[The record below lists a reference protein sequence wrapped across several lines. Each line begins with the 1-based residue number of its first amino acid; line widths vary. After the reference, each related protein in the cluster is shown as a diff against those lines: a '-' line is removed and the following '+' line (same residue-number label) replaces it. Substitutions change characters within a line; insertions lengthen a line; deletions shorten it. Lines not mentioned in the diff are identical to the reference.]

1 MDRSI
6 VNLLRL
12 ACHLPIVCL
21 MVSVSHSGKADISE
35 PGLVPDIAIQ
45 ALRLAC
51 DNVKENDFALAFSDV
66 VSSARRDLV
75 RGETIFGWQ
84 QKIEFYD
91 QTRVAVQRIAPQGQL
106 RRVSVEQ
113 FKSSSRPAVLLVSDQ
128 NCQINQAR
136 AIRYEDDAAV
146 GLQPLNSELV
156 AEGAEIPMNPPVPTG
171 VDPGGVPVALVDSG
185 VNYLLPEIQSRL
197 GRESDGQMIGFDY
210 WEMDDRPFDSHPARS
225 VFFPQRHG
233 TRIASIILRE
243 ASSAKILPYRYPRPD
258 MSRMY
263 QLIAH
268 IARSGARIVNMS
280 LGSNHARDWDA
291 FEGAA
296 RRHPDLLF
304 IVSAGNNNRDIDIEP
319 VYPASLTLKNML
331 VVTSSA
337 GDGYPAEGSNWG
349 KENVDLL
356 APGERIPAIGF
367 SGEGIDV
374 SGSSY
379 AVARITALAARILT
393 ENPDLDAMQL
403 KAEILSLATPEPGA
417 FVKSGWI
424 KEPSDLM
431 RDQDLAS
438 IQVIAQETFTEFS
451 GVSDAVFRPML
462 VFLSQ
467 SGWTADRVQT
477 LIESASRII
486 QQCNIV
492 IRPASLVSL
501 ATNDGIRDFSMSNA
515 RLITKVMKSDRARVF
530 FVRDTVDR
538 PAFDAV
544 AFGTRNSMS
553 TPELRFT
560 AWLTTMTVDPHI
572 ALAHELVHVLMDDG
586 THSYAPTNLMR
597 GDTSPNNL
605 ELTAAQCELM
615 QRNARANGLLE

>member
-1 MDRSI
+1 
-6 VNLLRL
+6 
-12 ACHLPIVCL
+12 
-21 MVSVSHSGKADISE
+21 MVSASHSGNAGISE
-35 PGLVPDIAIQ
+35 TVAVSESVIQ

-51 DNVKENDFALAFSDV
+51 DNVKEDELPLAFPDA
-66 VSSARRDLV
+66 VSSARQDLV

-84 QKIEFYD
+84 QKIELD
-91 QTRVAVQRIAPQGQL
+91 NQTQVVVQRIAPQGQL

-113 FKSSSRPAVLLVSDQ
+113 FKSSLRPAVLLVSDQ
-128 NCQINQAR
+128 NCQIRQAR
-136 AIRYEDDAAV
+136 AIRYEDDVAV
-146 GLQPLNSELV
+146 GLQRLNSELV

-197 GRESDGQMIGFDY
+197 ARESDGRMIGFDY
-210 WEMDDRPFDSHPARS
+210 WDMDRRPFDSHPARS

-233 TRIASIILRE
+233 TRVASIILRE

-258 MSRMY
+258 MSRMH

-268 IARSGARIVNMS
+268 ISRSGARIVNMS
-280 LGSNHARDWDA
+280 LGSNNARDWDA
-291 FEGAA
+291 FEGVA
-296 RRHPDLLF
+296 RRHPELLF

-349 KENVDLL
+349 KESVDLL
-356 APGERIPAIGF
+356 VPGERIPAIDF

-393 ENPDLDAMQL
+393 EHPDLDAMQL
-403 KAEILSLATPEPGA
+403 KAKIISLATPERGA

-424 KEPSDLM
+424 KEPSDLF

-438 IQVIAQETFTEFS
+438 IRVIAKETFTEFS
-451 GVSDAVFRPML
+451 DASGAVFRPML

-477 LIESASRII
+477 LIQSASRII

-501 ATNDGIRDFSMSNA
+501 EANDGIRDFSISNA
-515 RLITKVMKSDRARVF
+515 RLIAGVLNSDRASVF

-544 AFGTRNSMS
+544 AFGTRNSVN

-560 AWLTTMTVDPHI
+560 AWVTTMTVDPHI

-586 THSYAPTNLMR
+586 THSYAPRNLMR

-605 ELTAAQCELM
+605 ELTATQCELM

>member
-1 MDRSI
+1 
-6 VNLLRL
+6 
-12 ACHLPIVCL
+12 

-349 KENVDLL
+349 KENVDRL

>member
-1 MDRSI
+1 MNFLRS
-6 VNLLRL
+6 
-12 ACHLPIVCL
+12 ACYLPIVCL
-21 MVSVSHSGKADISE
+21 MVSASHSGTADILE
-35 PGLVPDIAIQ
+35 PASVPEITIQ

-51 DNVKENDFALAFSDV
+51 DNVKEDDFSLAFSDV
-66 VSSARRDLV
+66 VSSARQDLV
-75 RGETIFGWQ
+75 RGETIFGWR
-84 QKIEFYD
+84 QKIEFDD
-91 QTRVAVQRIAPQGQL
+91 QTQVVVQRIAPQGQL

-128 NCQINQAR
+128 NCQIHQAR
-136 AIRYEDDAAV
+136 IIRYEDDVAV

-156 AEGAEIPMNPPVPTG
+156 AEGSEIPMNPPVPTG

-197 GRESDGQMIGFDY
+197 ARELDGRMIGFDY
-210 WEMDDRPFDSHPARS
+210 WEMDDRPFDSHPTRS

-233 TRIASIILRE
+233 TRTASIILRE

-258 MSRMY
+258 MSRMH

-280 LGSNHARDWDA
+280 LGSNNARDWDA

-296 RRHPDLLF
+296 RRHPHLLF

-319 VYPASLTLKNML
+319 VYPASLTLKNMV

-349 KENVDLL
+349 TENVDLL
-356 APGERIPAIGF
+356 VPGERIPAIDF

-403 KAEILSLATPEPGA
+403 KAKILSLATPERGA

-424 KEPSDLM
+424 KEPSDLI

-438 IQVIAQETFTEFS
+438 IQVITQETFTEFS

-477 LIESASRII
+477 LIQSASRII

-515 RLITKVMKSDRARVF
+515 KLITKVMKSDRASVF

-544 AFGTRNSMS
+544 AFGTRNSVN

-560 AWLTTMTVDPHI
+560 AWVTTMTVDPHI

-586 THSYAPTNLMR
+586 THSYAPRNLMR

>member
-1 MDRSI
+1 
-6 VNLLRL
+6 
-12 ACHLPIVCL
+12 
-21 MVSVSHSGKADISE
+21 MVSASHSGDAEIPE
-35 PGLVPDIAIQ
+35 PALVPDITIQ

-51 DNVKENDFALAFSDV
+51 DNVKEDELPLAFSDV
-66 VSSARRDLV
+66 VSNARQDLV

-84 QKIEFYD
+84 QKIEFD
-91 QTRVAVQRIAPQGQL
+91 NQTQVVVQRIAPQGQL
-106 RRVSVEQ
+106 RRIIVEQ

-128 NCQINQAR
+128 NCQIRQAR
-136 AIRYEDDAAV
+136 AIRYEDDVAV
-146 GLQPLNSELV
+146 GLQRLNSELV

>member
-1 MDRSI
+1 MNFLRS
-6 VNLLRL
+6 
-12 ACHLPIVCL
+12 ACYLPIVCL
-21 MVSVSHSGKADISE
+21 MVSASHSGTADILE
-35 PGLVPDIAIQ
+35 PASVPEITIQ

-51 DNVKENDFALAFSDV
+51 DNVKEDDFSLAFSDV
-66 VSSARRDLV
+66 VSSARQDLV
-75 RGETIFGWQ
+75 RGETIFGWR
-84 QKIEFYD
+84 QKIEFDD
-91 QTRVAVQRIAPQGQL
+91 QTQVVVQRIAPQGQL

-128 NCQINQAR
+128 NCQIHQAR
-136 AIRYEDDAAV
+136 IIRYEDDVAV

-156 AEGAEIPMNPPVPTG
+156 AEGSEIPMNPPVPTG

-197 GRESDGQMIGFDY
+197 ARELDGRMIGFDY
-210 WEMDDRPFDSHPARS
+210 WEMDDRPFDSHPTRS

-233 TRIASIILRE
+233 TRTASIILRE

-258 MSRMY
+258 MSRMH

-280 LGSNHARDWDA
+280 LGSNNARDWDA

-296 RRHPDLLF
+296 RRHPHLLF

-349 KENVDLL
+349 TENVDLL
-356 APGERIPAIGF
+356 VPGERIPAIDF

-403 KAEILSLATPEPGA
+403 KAKILSLATPERGA

-424 KEPSDLM
+424 KEPSDLI

-438 IQVIAQETFTEFS
+438 IQVITQETFTEFS

-477 LIESASRII
+477 LIQSASRII

-515 RLITKVMKSDRARVF
+515 KLITKVMKSDRASVF

-544 AFGTRNSMS
+544 AFGTRNSVN

-560 AWLTTMTVDPHI
+560 AWVTTMTVDPHI

-586 THSYAPTNLMR
+586 THSYAPRNLMR

>member
-1 MDRSI
+1 MNFLRS
-6 VNLLRL
+6 
-12 ACHLPIVCL
+12 ACYLPIVCL
-21 MVSVSHSGKADISE
+21 MVSASHSGTADILE
-35 PGLVPDIAIQ
+35 PASVPEITIQ

-51 DNVKENDFALAFSDV
+51 DNVKEDDFSLAFSDV
-66 VSSARRDLV
+66 VSSARQDLV
-75 RGETIFGWQ
+75 RGETIFGWR
-84 QKIEFYD
+84 QKIEFDD
-91 QTRVAVQRIAPQGQL
+91 QTQVVVQRIAPQGQL

-128 NCQINQAR
+128 NCQIHQAR
-136 AIRYEDDAAV
+136 IIRYEDDVAV

-197 GRESDGQMIGFDY
+197 ARELDGRMIGFDY
-210 WEMDDRPFDSHPARS
+210 WEMDDRPFDSHPTRS

-258 MSRMY
+258 MSRMH

-280 LGSNHARDWDA
+280 LGSNNARDWDA

-296 RRHPDLLF
+296 RRHPHLLF

-319 VYPASLTLKNML
+319 VYPASLTLKNMV

-349 KENVDLL
+349 TENVDLL
-356 APGERIPAIGF
+356 VPGERIPAIDF

-403 KAEILSLATPEPGA
+403 KAKILSLATPERGA

-424 KEPSDLM
+424 KEPSDLI

-438 IQVIAQETFTEFS
+438 IQVITQETFTEFS

-477 LIESASRII
+477 LIQSASRII

-515 RLITKVMKSDRARVF
+515 KLITKVMKSDRASVF

-544 AFGTRNSMS
+544 AFGTRNSVN

-560 AWLTTMTVDPHI
+560 AWVTTMTVDPHI

-586 THSYAPTNLMR
+586 THSYAPRNLMR

>member
-1 MDRSI
+1 MNFLRS
-6 VNLLRL
+6 
-12 ACHLPIVCL
+12 ACYLPIVCL
-21 MVSVSHSGKADISE
+21 MVSASHSGTADILE
-35 PGLVPDIAIQ
+35 PASVPEITIQ

-51 DNVKENDFALAFSDV
+51 DNVKEDDFSLAFSDV
-66 VSSARRDLV
+66 VSSARQDLV
-75 RGETIFGWQ
+75 RGETIFGWR
-84 QKIEFYD
+84 QKIEFDD
-91 QTRVAVQRIAPQGQL
+91 QTQVVVQRIAPQGQL

-128 NCQINQAR
+128 NCQIHQAR
-136 AIRYEDDAAV
+136 IIRYEDDVAV

-156 AEGAEIPMNPPVPTG
+156 AEGSEIPMNPPVPTG

-197 GRESDGQMIGFDY
+197 ARELDGRMIGFDY
-210 WEMDDRPFDSHPARS
+210 WEMDDRPFDSHPTRS

-258 MSRMY
+258 MSRMH

-280 LGSNHARDWDA
+280 LGSNTARDWDA

-296 RRHPDLLF
+296 RRHPHLLF

-319 VYPASLTLKNML
+319 VYPASLTLKNMV

-349 KENVDLL
+349 TENVDLL
-356 APGERIPAIGF
+356 VPGERIPAIDF

-393 ENPDLDAMQL
+393 EHPDLDAMQL
-403 KAEILSLATPEPGA
+403 KAKILSLATPERGA

-424 KEPSDLM
+424 KEPSDLI

-438 IQVIAQETFTEFS
+438 IQVITQETFTEFS

-477 LIESASRII
+477 LIQSASRII

-515 RLITKVMKSDRARVF
+515 KLITKVMKSDRASVF

-544 AFGTRNSMS
+544 AFGTRNSVN

-560 AWLTTMTVDPHI
+560 AWVTTMTVDPHI

-586 THSYAPTNLMR
+586 THSYAPRNLMR

>member
-1 MDRSI
+1 
-6 VNLLRL
+6 
-12 ACHLPIVCL
+12 

>member
-1 MDRSI
+1 M
-6 VNLLRL
+6 NLLRL

-35 PGLVPDIAIQ
+35 PALVPDIAIQ

-91 QTRVAVQRIAPQGQL
+91 QTRVAVQRIAPQGEL

-113 FKSSSRPAVLLVSDQ
+113 FNSSSRPAVLLVSDQ

-403 KAEILSLATPEPGA
+403 KAEILSLATSEPGA

>member
-1 MDRSI
+1 
-6 VNLLRL
+6 
-12 ACHLPIVCL
+12 
-21 MVSVSHSGKADISE
+21 
-35 PGLVPDIAIQ
+35 
-45 ALRLAC
+45 
-51 DNVKENDFALAFSDV
+51 
-66 VSSARRDLV
+66 
-75 RGETIFGWQ
+75 
-84 QKIEFYD
+84 
-91 QTRVAVQRIAPQGQL
+91 
-106 RRVSVEQ
+106 
-113 FKSSSRPAVLLVSDQ
+113 
-128 NCQINQAR
+128 
-136 AIRYEDDAAV
+136 
-146 GLQPLNSELV
+146 
-156 AEGAEIPMNPPVPTG
+156 
-171 VDPGGVPVALVDSG
+171 
-185 VNYLLPEIQSRL
+185 
-197 GRESDGQMIGFDY
+197 
-210 WEMDDRPFDSHPARS
+210 
-225 VFFPQRHG
+225 
-233 TRIASIILRE
+233 

-258 MSRMY
+258 MSRMH

-280 LGSNHARDWDA
+280 LGSNTARDWDA

-296 RRHPDLLF
+296 RRHPHLLF

-349 KENVDLL
+349 TENVDLL
-356 APGERIPAIGF
+356 VPGERIPAIDF

-403 KAEILSLATPEPGA
+403 KAKILSLATPERGA

-424 KEPSDLM
+424 KEPSDLI

-438 IQVIAQETFTEFS
+438 IQVITQETFTEFS

-477 LIESASRII
+477 LIQSASRII

-515 RLITKVMKSDRARVF
+515 KLITKVMKSDRASVF

-544 AFGTRNSMS
+544 AFGTRNSVN

-560 AWLTTMTVDPHI
+560 AWVTTMTVDPHI

-586 THSYAPTNLMR
+586 THSYAPRNLMR

>member
-1 MDRSI
+1 MNFLRS
-6 VNLLRL
+6 
-12 ACHLPIVCL
+12 ACYLPIVCL
-21 MVSVSHSGKADISE
+21 MVSASHSGTADILE
-35 PGLVPDIAIQ
+35 PASVPEITIQ

-51 DNVKENDFALAFSDV
+51 DNVKEDDFSLAFSDV
-66 VSSARRDLV
+66 VSSARQDLV
-75 RGETIFGWQ
+75 RGETIFGWR
-84 QKIEFYD
+84 QKIEFDD
-91 QTRVAVQRIAPQGQL
+91 QTQVVVQRIAPQGQL

-128 NCQINQAR
+128 NCQIHQAR
-136 AIRYEDDAAV
+136 IIRYEDDVAV

-156 AEGAEIPMNPPVPTG
+156 AEGSEIPMNPPVPTG

-197 GRESDGQMIGFDY
+197 ARESDGRMIGFDY
-210 WEMDDRPFDSHPARS
+210 WDMDHRPFDSHPARS

-233 TRIASIILRE
+233 TRTASIILRE

-258 MSRMY
+258 MSRMH

-280 LGSNHARDWDA
+280 LGSNNARDWDA

-296 RRHPDLLF
+296 RRHPHLLF

-319 VYPASLTLKNML
+319 VYPASLTLKNMV

-349 KENVDLL
+349 TENVDLL
-356 APGERIPAIGF
+356 VPGERIPAIDF

-393 ENPDLDAMQL
+393 EHPDLDAMQL
-403 KAEILSLATPEPGA
+403 KAKILSLATPERGA

-424 KEPSDLM
+424 KEPSDLI

-438 IQVIAQETFTEFS
+438 IQVITQETFTEFS

-477 LIESASRII
+477 LIQSASRII

-515 RLITKVMKSDRARVF
+515 KLITKVMKSDRASVF

-544 AFGTRNSMS
+544 AFGTRNSVN

-560 AWLTTMTVDPHI
+560 AWVTTMTVDPHI

-586 THSYAPTNLMR
+586 THSYAPRNLMR

>member
-1 MDRSI
+1 VDGSI

-35 PGLVPDIAIQ
+35 PALVPDIAIQ

-91 QTRVAVQRIAPQGQL
+91 QTRVAVQRIAPQGEL

-113 FKSSSRPAVLLVSDQ
+113 FNSSSRPAVLLVSDQ

-403 KAEILSLATPEPGA
+403 KAEILSLATSEPGA

>member
-1 MDRSI
+1 
-6 VNLLRL
+6 
-12 ACHLPIVCL
+12 
-21 MVSVSHSGKADISE
+21 MVSASHSGNAGISE
-35 PGLVPDIAIQ
+35 TVAVQEPVIQ

-51 DNVKENDFALAFSDV
+51 DNVKEDELPLAFPDA
-66 VSSARRDLV
+66 VSSARQDLV

-84 QKIEFYD
+84 QKIELD
-91 QTRVAVQRIAPQGQL
+91 NQTQVVVQRIAPQGQL

-113 FKSSSRPAVLLVSDQ
+113 FKSSLRPAVLLVSDQ
-128 NCQINQAR
+128 NCQIRQAR
-136 AIRYEDDAAV
+136 AIRYEDDVAV
-146 GLQPLNSELV
+146 GLQRLNSELV

-197 GRESDGQMIGFDY
+197 ARESDGRMIGFDY
-210 WEMDDRPFDSHPARS
+210 WDMDRRPFDSHPARS

-233 TRIASIILRE
+233 TRVASIILRE

-258 MSRMY
+258 MSRMH

-268 IARSGARIVNMS
+268 ISRSGARIVNMS
-280 LGSNHARDWDA
+280 LGSNNARDWDA
-291 FEGAA
+291 FEGVA
-296 RRHPDLLF
+296 RRHPELLF

-349 KENVDLL
+349 KESVDLL
-356 APGERIPAIGF
+356 VPGERIPAIDF

-393 ENPDLDAMQL
+393 EHPDLDAMQL
-403 KAEILSLATPEPGA
+403 KAKILSLATPERGA
-417 FVKSGWI
+417 FVQSGWI
-424 KEPSDLM
+424 KEPSDLF

-438 IQVIAQETFTEFS
+438 IRVVAKETFTEFS
-451 GVSDAVFRPML
+451 DASGAVFRPML

-477 LIESASRII
+477 LIQSASRII

-501 ATNDGIRDFSMSNA
+501 EANDGIRDFSISNA
-515 RLITKVMKSDRARVF
+515 RLIAGVLNSDRASVF

-544 AFGTRNSMS
+544 AFGTRNSVN

-560 AWLTTMTVDPHI
+560 AWVTTMTVDPHI

-586 THSYAPTNLMR
+586 THSYAPRNLMR

-605 ELTAAQCELM
+605 ELTATQCELM

>member
-1 MDRSI
+1 
-6 VNLLRL
+6 
-12 ACHLPIVCL
+12 
-21 MVSVSHSGKADISE
+21 MVSASHSGNAGISE
-35 PGLVPDIAIQ
+35 TVAVPEPVIQ

-51 DNVKENDFALAFSDV
+51 DNVKEDELPLAFPDA
-66 VSSARRDLV
+66 VSSARQDLV

-84 QKIEFYD
+84 QKIELD
-91 QTRVAVQRIAPQGQL
+91 NQTQVVVQRIAPQGQL

-113 FKSSSRPAVLLVSDQ
+113 FKSSLRPAVLLVSDQ
-128 NCQINQAR
+128 NCQIRQAR
-136 AIRYEDDAAV
+136 AIRYEDDVAV
-146 GLQPLNSELV
+146 GLQRLNSELV

-197 GRESDGQMIGFDY
+197 ARESDGRMIGFDY
-210 WEMDDRPFDSHPARS
+210 WDMDRRPFDSHPARS

-233 TRIASIILRE
+233 TRVASIILRE

-258 MSRMY
+258 MSRMH

-268 IARSGARIVNMS
+268 ISRSGARIVNMS
-280 LGSNHARDWDA
+280 LGSNNARDWDA
-291 FEGAA
+291 FEGVA
-296 RRHPDLLF
+296 RRHPELLF

-349 KENVDLL
+349 KESVDLL
-356 APGERIPAIGF
+356 VPGERIPAIDF

-393 ENPDLDAMQL
+393 EHPDLDAMQL
-403 KAEILSLATPEPGA
+403 KAKIISLATPERGA

-424 KEPSDLM
+424 KEPSDLF

-438 IQVIAQETFTEFS
+438 IRVIAKETFTEFS
-451 GVSDAVFRPML
+451 DASGAVFRPML

-477 LIESASRII
+477 LIQSASRII

-501 ATNDGIRDFSMSNA
+501 EANDGIRDFSISNA
-515 RLITKVMKSDRARVF
+515 RLIAGVLNSDRASVF

-544 AFGTRNSMS
+544 AFGTRNSVN

-560 AWLTTMTVDPHI
+560 AWVTTMTVDPHI

-586 THSYAPTNLMR
+586 THSYAPRNLMR

-605 ELTAAQCELM
+605 ELTATQCELM

>member
-1 MDRSI
+1 MDGSI

-35 PGLVPDIAIQ
+35 PALVPDIAIQ

-91 QTRVAVQRIAPQGQL
+91 QTRVAVQRIAPQGEL

-113 FKSSSRPAVLLVSDQ
+113 FNSSSRPAVLLVSDQ

-393 ENPDLDAMQL
+393 EHPDLDAMQL
-403 KAEILSLATPEPGA
+403 KAKILSLATPERGA

>member
-1 MDRSI
+1 MNFLRS
-6 VNLLRL
+6 
-12 ACHLPIVCL
+12 ACYLPIVCL
-21 MVSVSHSGKADISE
+21 MVSASHSGTADILE
-35 PGLVPDIAIQ
+35 PASVPEITIQ

-51 DNVKENDFALAFSDV
+51 DNVKEDDFSLAFSDV
-66 VSSARRDLV
+66 VSSARQDLV
-75 RGETIFGWQ
+75 RGETIFGWR
-84 QKIEFYD
+84 QKIEFDD
-91 QTRVAVQRIAPQGQL
+91 QTQVVVQRIAPQGQL

-128 NCQINQAR
+128 NCQIHQAR
-136 AIRYEDDAAV
+136 IIRYEDDVAV

-197 GRESDGQMIGFDY
+197 ARELDGRMIGFDY
-210 WEMDDRPFDSHPARS
+210 WEMDDRPFDSHPTRS

-263 QLIAH
+263 QLIAL

-280 LGSNHARDWDA
+280 LGSNTARDWDA

-296 RRHPDLLF
+296 RRHPHLLF

-319 VYPASLTLKNML
+319 VYPASLTLKNMV

-349 KENVDLL
+349 TENVDLL
-356 APGERIPAIGF
+356 VPGERIPAIDF

-403 KAEILSLATPEPGA
+403 KAKILSLATPERGA

-424 KEPSDLM
+424 KEPSDLI

-438 IQVIAQETFTEFS
+438 IQVITQETFTEFS

-477 LIESASRII
+477 LIQSASRII

-515 RLITKVMKSDRARVF
+515 KLITKVMKSDRASVF

-544 AFGTRNSMS
+544 AFGTRNSVN

-560 AWLTTMTVDPHI
+560 AWVTTMTVDPHI

-586 THSYAPTNLMR
+586 THSYAPRNLMR

>member
-1 MDRSI
+1 MDGSI

-35 PGLVPDIAIQ
+35 PALVPDIAIQ

-91 QTRVAVQRIAPQGQL
+91 QTRVAVQRIAPQGEL

-113 FKSSSRPAVLLVSDQ
+113 FNSSSRPAVLLVSDQ

-403 KAEILSLATPEPGA
+403 KAEILSLATSEPGA

-438 IQVIAQETFTEFS
+438 IQVIAQAAFTEFS

-615 QRNARANGLLE
+615 QRNARANGQLE

>member
-1 MDRSI
+1 MDGSI

-35 PGLVPDIAIQ
+35 PALVPDIAIQ

-66 VSSARRDLV
+66 VSIARRDLV

-91 QTRVAVQRIAPQGQL
+91 QTRVAVQRIAPQGEL

-113 FKSSSRPAVLLVSDQ
+113 FNSSSRPAVLLVSDQ

-403 KAEILSLATPEPGA
+403 KAEILSLATSEPGA

>member
-1 MDRSI
+1 M
-6 VNLLRL
+6 NLLRL

>member
-1 MDRSI
+1 MNFLRS
-6 VNLLRL
+6 
-12 ACHLPIVCL
+12 ACYLPIVCL
-21 MVSVSHSGKADISE
+21 MVSASHSGTADILE
-35 PGLVPDIAIQ
+35 PASVPEITIQ

-51 DNVKENDFALAFSDV
+51 DNVKEDDFSLAFSDV
-66 VSSARRDLV
+66 VSSARQDLV
-75 RGETIFGWQ
+75 RGETIFGWR
-84 QKIEFYD
+84 QKIEFDD
-91 QTRVAVQRIAPQGQL
+91 QTQVVVQRIAPQGQL

-128 NCQINQAR
+128 NCQIHQAR
-136 AIRYEDDAAV
+136 IIRYEDDVAV

-156 AEGAEIPMNPPVPTG
+156 AEGSEIPMNPPVPTG

-197 GRESDGQMIGFDY
+197 ARELDGRMIGFDY
-210 WEMDDRPFDSHPARS
+210 WEMDDRPFDSHPTRS

-233 TRIASIILRE
+233 TRTASIILRE

-263 QLIAH
+263 QLIAL

-280 LGSNHARDWDA
+280 LGSNTARDWDA

-296 RRHPDLLF
+296 RRHPHLLF

-349 KENVDLL
+349 TENVDLL
-356 APGERIPAIGF
+356 VPGERIPAIDF

-403 KAEILSLATPEPGA
+403 KAKILSLATPERGA

-424 KEPSDLM
+424 KEPSDLI

-438 IQVIAQETFTEFS
+438 IQVITQETFTEFS

-477 LIESASRII
+477 LIQSASRII

-515 RLITKVMKSDRARVF
+515 KLITKVMKSDRASVF

-544 AFGTRNSMS
+544 AFGTRNSVN

-560 AWLTTMTVDPHI
+560 AWVTTMTVDPHI

-586 THSYAPTNLMR
+586 THSYAPRNLMR

>member
-1 MDRSI
+1 
-6 VNLLRL
+6 
-12 ACHLPIVCL
+12 

-515 RLITKVMKSDRARVF
+515 RLITKVIKSDRARVF

>member
-1 MDRSI
+1 M
-6 VNLLRL
+6 NLLRL

-615 QRNARANGLLE
+615 QRNAWANGLLE

>member
-1 MDRSI
+1 
-6 VNLLRL
+6 
-12 ACHLPIVCL
+12 
-21 MVSVSHSGKADISE
+21 MVSASHSGTADILE
-35 PGLVPDIAIQ
+35 PASVPEITIQ

-51 DNVKENDFALAFSDV
+51 DNVKEDDFSLAFSDV
-66 VSSARRDLV
+66 VSSARQDLV
-75 RGETIFGWQ
+75 RGETIFGWR
-84 QKIEFYD
+84 QKIEFDD
-91 QTRVAVQRIAPQGQL
+91 QTQVVVQRIAPQGQL

-128 NCQINQAR
+128 NCQIHQAR
-136 AIRYEDDAAV
+136 IIRYEDDVAV

-197 GRESDGQMIGFDY
+197 ARESDGRMIGFDY
-210 WEMDDRPFDSHPARS
+210 WEMDDRPFDSHPTRS

-258 MSRMY
+258 MSRMH
-263 QLIAH
+263 QLIAL

-280 LGSNHARDWDA
+280 LGSNTARDWDA

-296 RRHPDLLF
+296 RRHPHLLF

-349 KENVDLL
+349 TENVDLL
-356 APGERIPAIGF
+356 VPGERIPAIDF

-403 KAEILSLATPEPGA
+403 KAKILSLATPERGA

-424 KEPSDLM
+424 KEPSDLI

-438 IQVIAQETFTEFS
+438 IQVITQETFTEFS

-477 LIESASRII
+477 LIQSASRII

-515 RLITKVMKSDRARVF
+515 KLITKVMKSDRASVF

-544 AFGTRNSMS
+544 AFGTRNSVN

-560 AWLTTMTVDPHI
+560 AWVTTMTVDPHI

-586 THSYAPTNLMR
+586 THSYAPRNLMR

>member
-1 MDRSI
+1 MNFLRS
-6 VNLLRL
+6 
-12 ACHLPIVCL
+12 ACYLPIVCL
-21 MVSVSHSGKADISE
+21 MVSASHSGTADILE
-35 PGLVPDIAIQ
+35 PASVPEITIQ

-51 DNVKENDFALAFSDV
+51 DNVKEDDFSLAFSDV
-66 VSSARRDLV
+66 VSSARQDLV
-75 RGETIFGWQ
+75 RGETIFGWR
-84 QKIEFYD
+84 QKIEFDD
-91 QTRVAVQRIAPQGQL
+91 QTQVVVQRIAPQGQL

-128 NCQINQAR
+128 NCQIHQAR
-136 AIRYEDDAAV
+136 IIRYEDDVAV

-156 AEGAEIPMNPPVPTG
+156 AEGSEIPMNPPVPTG

-197 GRESDGQMIGFDY
+197 ARELDGRMIGFDY
-210 WEMDDRPFDSHPARS
+210 WEMDDRPFDSHPTRS

-233 TRIASIILRE
+233 TRTASIILRE

-258 MSRMY
+258 MSRMH

-280 LGSNHARDWDA
+280 LGSNTARDWDA

-296 RRHPDLLF
+296 RRHPHLLF

-319 VYPASLTLKNML
+319 VYPASLTLKNMV

-349 KENVDLL
+349 TENVDLL
-356 APGERIPAIGF
+356 VPGERIPAIDF

-403 KAEILSLATPEPGA
+403 KAKILSLATPERGA

-424 KEPSDLM
+424 KEPSDLI

-438 IQVIAQETFTEFS
+438 IQVITQETFTEFS

-477 LIESASRII
+477 LIQSASRII

-515 RLITKVMKSDRARVF
+515 KLITKVMKSDRASVF

-544 AFGTRNSMS
+544 AFGTRNSVN

-560 AWLTTMTVDPHI
+560 AWVTTMTVDPHI

-586 THSYAPTNLMR
+586 THSYAPRNLMR

>member
-1 MDRSI
+1 
-6 VNLLRL
+6 
-12 ACHLPIVCL
+12 
-21 MVSVSHSGKADISE
+21 MVSASHSGTADILE
-35 PGLVPDIAIQ
+35 PASVPEITIQ

-51 DNVKENDFALAFSDV
+51 DNVKEDDFSLAFSDV
-66 VSSARRDLV
+66 VSSARQDLV
-75 RGETIFGWQ
+75 RGETIFGWR
-84 QKIEFYD
+84 QKIEFDD
-91 QTRVAVQRIAPQGQL
+91 QTQVVVQRIAPQGQL

-113 FKSSSRPAVLLVSDQ
+113 FKSSLRPAVLLVSDQ
-128 NCQINQAR
+128 NCQIHQAR
-136 AIRYEDDAAV
+136 IIRYEDDVAV

-156 AEGAEIPMNPPVPTG
+156 AEGSEIPMNPPVPTG

-197 GRESDGQMIGFDY
+197 ARELDGRMIGFDY
-210 WEMDDRPFDSHPARS
+210 WEMDDRPFDSHPTRS

-258 MSRMY
+258 MSRMH

-280 LGSNHARDWDA
+280 LGSNTARDWDA

-296 RRHPDLLF
+296 RRHPHLLF

-319 VYPASLTLKNML
+319 VYPASLTLKNMV

-349 KENVDLL
+349 TENVDLL
-356 APGERIPAIGF
+356 VPGERIPAIDF

-393 ENPDLDAMQL
+393 EHPDLDAMQL
-403 KAEILSLATPEPGA
+403 KAKILSLATPERGA

-424 KEPSDLM
+424 KEPSDLI

-438 IQVIAQETFTEFS
+438 IQVITQETFTEFS

-477 LIESASRII
+477 LIQSASRII

-515 RLITKVMKSDRARVF
+515 KLITKVMKSDRASVF

-544 AFGTRNSMS
+544 AFGTRNSVN

-560 AWLTTMTVDPHI
+560 AWVTTMTVDPHI

-586 THSYAPTNLMR
+586 THSYAPRNLMR

>member
-1 MDRSI
+1 
-6 VNLLRL
+6 
-12 ACHLPIVCL
+12 
-21 MVSVSHSGKADISE
+21 MVSASHSGTADILE
-35 PGLVPDIAIQ
+35 PASVPEITIQ

-51 DNVKENDFALAFSDV
+51 DNVKEDDFSLAFSDV
-66 VSSARRDLV
+66 VSSARQDLV
-75 RGETIFGWQ
+75 RGETIFGWR
-84 QKIEFYD
+84 QKIEFDD
-91 QTRVAVQRIAPQGQL
+91 QTQVVVQRIAPQGQL

-128 NCQINQAR
+128 NCQIHQAR
-136 AIRYEDDAAV
+136 IIRYEDDVAV

-156 AEGAEIPMNPPVPTG
+156 AEGSEIPMNPPVPTG

-197 GRESDGQMIGFDY
+197 ARELDGRMIGFDY
-210 WEMDDRPFDSHPARS
+210 WEMDDRPFDSHPTRS

-258 MSRMY
+258 MSRMH

-280 LGSNHARDWDA
+280 LGSNTARDWDA

-296 RRHPDLLF
+296 RRHPHLLF

-349 KENVDLL
+349 TENVDLL
-356 APGERIPAIGF
+356 VPGERIPAIDF

-393 ENPDLDAMQL
+393 EHPDLDAMQL
-403 KAEILSLATPEPGA
+403 KAKILSLATPERGA

-424 KEPSDLM
+424 KEPSDLI

-438 IQVIAQETFTEFS
+438 IQVITQETFTEFS

-477 LIESASRII
+477 LIQSASRII

-515 RLITKVMKSDRARVF
+515 KLITKVMKSDRASVF

-544 AFGTRNSMS
+544 AFGTRNSVN

-560 AWLTTMTVDPHI
+560 AWVTTMTVDPHI

-586 THSYAPTNLMR
+586 THSYAPRNLMR

>member
-1 MDRSI
+1 
-6 VNLLRL
+6 
-12 ACHLPIVCL
+12 

-35 PGLVPDIAIQ
+35 PALVPDIAIQ

-91 QTRVAVQRIAPQGQL
+91 QTRVAVQRIAPQGEL

-113 FKSSSRPAVLLVSDQ
+113 FNSSSRPAVLLVSDQ

-403 KAEILSLATPEPGA
+403 KAEILSLATSEPGA

>member
-1 MDRSI
+1 MAS
-6 VNLLRL
+6 
-12 ACHLPIVCL
+12 A
-21 MVSVSHSGKADISE
+21 SHSGNAGISE
-35 PGLVPDIAIQ
+35 TVAVPEPAIE

-51 DNVKENDFALAFSDV
+51 DNVMEDELPLAFPDA
-66 VSSARRDLV
+66 VSNARQDLV

-84 QKIEFYD
+84 QKIEFD
-91 QTRVAVQRIAPQGQL
+91 NQTQVVVQRIAPQGQL
-106 RRVSVEQ
+106 RRIIVEQ

-128 NCQINQAR
+128 NCQIRQAR
-136 AIRYEDDAAV
+136 AIRYEDDVAV
-146 GLQPLNSELV
+146 GLQPLTSELMPD
-156 AEGAEIPMNPPVPTG
+156 GPEIPMNPPVPTG

-197 GRESDGQMIGFDY
+197 ARESDGRMIGFDY
-210 WEMDDRPFDSHPARS
+210 WDMDHRPFDSHPARS
-225 VFFPQRHG
+225 FFFPQRHG
-233 TRIASIILRE
+233 TRTASIILRE

-258 MSRMY
+258 MSRMQ

-268 IARSGARIVNMS
+268 ISRSGARIVNMS
-280 LGSNHARDWDA
+280 LGSNNARDWDA
-291 FEGAA
+291 FEGVA
-296 RRHPDLLF
+296 RRHPELLF

-356 APGERIPAIGF
+356 VPGERIPAIDF

-393 ENPDLDAMQL
+393 EHPDLDAMQL
-403 KAEILSLATPEPGA
+403 KAKILSLATPERGA

-424 KEPSDLM
+424 KEPSDLI

-438 IQVIAQETFTEFS
+438 IRVIAKETFTEFS
-451 GVSDAVFRPML
+451 DASDAVFRPML

-477 LIESASRII
+477 LIQSASRII

-501 ATNDGIRDFSMSNA
+501 EANDGIRDFSISNA
-515 RLITKVMKSDRARVF
+515 RLIAGVLNSDRASVF

-544 AFGTRNSMS
+544 AFGTRNSVN

-560 AWLTTMTVDPHI
+560 AWVTTMTVDPHI

-586 THSYAPTNLMR
+586 THSYAPRNLMR

-605 ELTAAQCELM
+605 ELTATQCELM

>member
-1 MDRSI
+1 MDGSI

-35 PGLVPDIAIQ
+35 PALVPDIAIQ

-91 QTRVAVQRIAPQGQL
+91 QTRVAVQRIAPQGEL

-113 FKSSSRPAVLLVSDQ
+113 FNSSSRPAVLLVSDQ

-136 AIRYEDDAAV
+136 AIRYEDNAAV

-403 KAEILSLATPEPGA
+403 KAEILSLATSEPGA

>member
-1 MDRSI
+1 MNFLRS
-6 VNLLRL
+6 
-12 ACHLPIVCL
+12 ACYLPIVCL
-21 MVSVSHSGKADISE
+21 MVSASHSGTADILE
-35 PGLVPDIAIQ
+35 PASVPEITIQ

-51 DNVKENDFALAFSDV
+51 DNVKEDDFSLAFSDV
-66 VSSARRDLV
+66 VSSARQDLV
-75 RGETIFGWQ
+75 RGETIFGWR
-84 QKIEFYD
+84 QKIEFDD
-91 QTRVAVQRIAPQGQL
+91 QTQVVVQRIAPQGQL

-128 NCQINQAR
+128 NCQIHQAR
-136 AIRYEDDAAV
+136 IIRYEDDVAV

-197 GRESDGQMIGFDY
+197 ARELDGRMIGFDY
-210 WEMDDRPFDSHPARS
+210 WEMDDRPFDSHPTRS

-258 MSRMY
+258 MSRMH

-280 LGSNHARDWDA
+280 LGSNTARDWDA
-291 FEGAA
+291 FEGVA
-296 RRHPDLLF
+296 RCHPELLF

-319 VYPASLTLKNML
+319 VYPASLTLKNMV

-349 KENVDLL
+349 TENVDLL
-356 APGERIPAIGF
+356 VPGERIPAIDF

-393 ENPDLDAMQL
+393 EHPDLDAMQL
-403 KAEILSLATPEPGA
+403 KAKILSLATPERGA

-424 KEPSDLM
+424 KEPSDLI

-438 IQVIAQETFTEFS
+438 IQVITQETFTEFS

-477 LIESASRII
+477 LIQSASRII

-515 RLITKVMKSDRARVF
+515 KLITKVMKSDRASVF

-544 AFGTRNSMS
+544 AFGTRNSVN

-560 AWLTTMTVDPHI
+560 AWVTTMTVDPHI

-586 THSYAPTNLMR
+586 THSYAPRNLMR

>member
-1 MDRSI
+1 MNFLRS
-6 VNLLRL
+6 
-12 ACHLPIVCL
+12 ACYLPIVCL
-21 MVSVSHSGKADISE
+21 MVSASHSGTADILE
-35 PGLVPDIAIQ
+35 PASVPEITIQ

-51 DNVKENDFALAFSDV
+51 DNVKEDDFSLAFSDV
-66 VSSARRDLV
+66 VSSARQDLV
-75 RGETIFGWQ
+75 RGETIFGWR
-84 QKIEFYD
+84 QKIEFDD
-91 QTRVAVQRIAPQGQL
+91 QTQVVVQRIAPQGQL

-128 NCQINQAR
+128 NCQIHQAR
-136 AIRYEDDAAV
+136 IIRYEDDVAV

-156 AEGAEIPMNPPVPTG
+156 AEGSEIPMNPPVPTG

-197 GRESDGQMIGFDY
+197 ARELDGRMIGFDY
-210 WEMDDRPFDSHPARS
+210 WEMDDRPFDSHPTRS

-263 QLIAH
+263 QLIAL

-280 LGSNHARDWDA
+280 LGSNTARDWDA

-296 RRHPDLLF
+296 RRHPHLLF

-319 VYPASLTLKNML
+319 VYPASLTLKNMV

-349 KENVDLL
+349 TENVDLL
-356 APGERIPAIGF
+356 VPGERIPAIDF

-393 ENPDLDAMQL
+393 EHPDLDAMQL
-403 KAEILSLATPEPGA
+403 KAKILSLATPERGA

-424 KEPSDLM
+424 KEPSDLI

-438 IQVIAQETFTEFS
+438 IQVITQETFTEFS

-477 LIESASRII
+477 LIQSASRII

-515 RLITKVMKSDRARVF
+515 KLITKVMKSDRASVF

-544 AFGTRNSMS
+544 AFGTRNSVN

-560 AWLTTMTVDPHI
+560 AWVTTMTVDPHI

-586 THSYAPTNLMR
+586 THSYAPRNLMR

>member
-1 MDRSI
+1 MNFLRS
-6 VNLLRL
+6 
-12 ACHLPIVCL
+12 ACYLPIVCL
-21 MVSVSHSGKADISE
+21 MVSASHSGTADILE
-35 PGLVPDIAIQ
+35 PASVPEITIQ

-51 DNVKENDFALAFSDV
+51 DNVKEDDFSLAFSDV
-66 VSSARRDLV
+66 VSSARQDLV
-75 RGETIFGWQ
+75 RGETIFGWR
-84 QKIEFYD
+84 QKIEFDD
-91 QTRVAVQRIAPQGQL
+91 QTQVVVQRIAPQGQL

-128 NCQINQAR
+128 NCQIHQAR
-136 AIRYEDDAAV
+136 IIRYEDDVAV

-156 AEGAEIPMNPPVPTG
+156 AEGSEIPMNPPVPTG

-197 GRESDGQMIGFDY
+197 ARELDGRMIGFDY
-210 WEMDDRPFDSHPARS
+210 WEMDDRPFDSHPTRS

-258 MSRMY
+258 MSRMH

-280 LGSNHARDWDA
+280 LGSNTARDWDA

-296 RRHPDLLF
+296 RRHPHLLF

-319 VYPASLTLKNML
+319 VYPASLTLKNMV

-349 KENVDLL
+349 TENVDLL
-356 APGERIPAIGF
+356 VPGERIPAIDF

-403 KAEILSLATPEPGA
+403 KAKILSLATPERGA

-424 KEPSDLM
+424 KEPSDLI

-438 IQVIAQETFTEFS
+438 IQVITQETFTEFS

-477 LIESASRII
+477 LIQSASRII

-515 RLITKVMKSDRARVF
+515 KLITKVMKSDRASVF

-544 AFGTRNSMS
+544 AFGTRNSVN

-560 AWLTTMTVDPHI
+560 AWVTTMTVDPHI

-586 THSYAPTNLMR
+586 THSYAPRNLMR

>member
-1 MDRSI
+1 MNFLRS
-6 VNLLRL
+6 
-12 ACHLPIVCL
+12 ACYLPIVCL
-21 MVSVSHSGKADISE
+21 MVSASHSGTADILE
-35 PGLVPDIAIQ
+35 PASVPEITIQ

-51 DNVKENDFALAFSDV
+51 DNVKEDDFSLAFSDV
-66 VSSARRDLV
+66 VSSARQDLV
-75 RGETIFGWQ
+75 RGETIFGWR
-84 QKIEFYD
+84 QKIEFDD
-91 QTRVAVQRIAPQGQL
+91 QTQVVVQRIAPQGQL

-128 NCQINQAR
+128 NCQIHQAR
-136 AIRYEDDAAV
+136 IIRYEDDVAV

-156 AEGAEIPMNPPVPTG
+156 AEGSEIPMNPPVPTG

-197 GRESDGQMIGFDY
+197 ARELDGRMIGFDY
-210 WEMDDRPFDSHPARS
+210 WEMDDRPFDSHPTRS

-258 MSRMY
+258 MSRMH
-263 QLIAH
+263 QLIAL

-280 LGSNHARDWDA
+280 LGSNTARDWDA

-296 RRHPDLLF
+296 RRHPHLLF

-349 KENVDLL
+349 TENVDLL
-356 APGERIPAIGF
+356 VPGERIPAIDF

-403 KAEILSLATPEPGA
+403 KAKILSLATPERGA

-424 KEPSDLM
+424 KEPSDLI

-438 IQVIAQETFTEFS
+438 IQVITQETFTEFS

-477 LIESASRII
+477 LIQSASRII

-515 RLITKVMKSDRARVF
+515 KLITKVMKSDRASVF

-544 AFGTRNSMS
+544 AFGTRNSVN

-560 AWLTTMTVDPHI
+560 AWVTTMTVDPHI

-586 THSYAPTNLMR
+586 THSYAPRNLMR

>member
-1 MDRSI
+1 MNFLRS
-6 VNLLRL
+6 
-12 ACHLPIVCL
+12 ACYLPIVCL
-21 MVSVSHSGKADISE
+21 MVSASHSGTADILE
-35 PGLVPDIAIQ
+35 PASVPEITIQ

-51 DNVKENDFALAFSDV
+51 DNVKEDDFSLAFSDV
-66 VSSARRDLV
+66 VSSARQDLV
-75 RGETIFGWQ
+75 RGETIFGWR
-84 QKIEFYD
+84 QKIEFDD
-91 QTRVAVQRIAPQGQL
+91 QTQVVVQRIAPQGQL

-128 NCQINQAR
+128 NCQIHQAR
-136 AIRYEDDAAV
+136 IIRYEDDVAV

-156 AEGAEIPMNPPVPTG
+156 AEGSEIPMNPPVPTG

-197 GRESDGQMIGFDY
+197 ARELDGRMIGFDY
-210 WEMDDRPFDSHPARS
+210 WEMDDRPFDSHPTRS

-258 MSRMY
+258 MSRMH
-263 QLIAH
+263 QLIAL

-280 LGSNHARDWDA
+280 LGSNTARDWDA

-296 RRHPDLLF
+296 RRHPHLLF

-349 KENVDLL
+349 TENVDLL
-356 APGERIPAIGF
+356 VPGERIPAIDF

-393 ENPDLDAMQL
+393 EHPDLDAMQL
-403 KAEILSLATPEPGA
+403 KAKILSLATPERGA

-424 KEPSDLM
+424 KEPSDLI

-438 IQVIAQETFTEFS
+438 IQVITQETFTEFS

-477 LIESASRII
+477 LIQSASRII

-515 RLITKVMKSDRARVF
+515 KLITKVMKSDRASVF

-544 AFGTRNSMS
+544 AFGTRNSVN

-560 AWLTTMTVDPHI
+560 AWVTTMTVDPHI

-586 THSYAPTNLMR
+586 THSYAPRNLMR

>member
-1 MDRSI
+1 MNFLRS
-6 VNLLRL
+6 
-12 ACHLPIVCL
+12 ACYLPIVCL
-21 MVSVSHSGKADISE
+21 MVSASHSGTADILE
-35 PGLVPDIAIQ
+35 PASVPEITIQ

-51 DNVKENDFALAFSDV
+51 DNVKEDDFSLAFSDV
-66 VSSARRDLV
+66 VSSARQDLV
-75 RGETIFGWQ
+75 RGETIFGWR
-84 QKIEFYD
+84 QKIEFDD
-91 QTRVAVQRIAPQGQL
+91 QTQVVVQRIAPQGQL

-128 NCQINQAR
+128 NCQIHQAR
-136 AIRYEDDAAV
+136 IIRYEDDVAV

-197 GRESDGQMIGFDY
+197 ARESDGRMIGFDY
-210 WEMDDRPFDSHPARS
+210 WEMDDRPFDSHPTRS

-258 MSRMY
+258 MSRMH
-263 QLIAH
+263 QLIAL

-280 LGSNHARDWDA
+280 LGSNTARDWDA

-296 RRHPDLLF
+296 RRHPHLLF

-349 KENVDLL
+349 TENVDLL
-356 APGERIPAIGF
+356 VPGERIPAIDF

-393 ENPDLDAMQL
+393 EHPDLDAMQL
-403 KAEILSLATPEPGA
+403 KAKILSLATPERGA

-424 KEPSDLM
+424 KEPSDLI

-438 IQVIAQETFTEFS
+438 IQVITQETFTEFS

-477 LIESASRII
+477 LIQSASRII

-515 RLITKVMKSDRARVF
+515 KLITKVMKSDRASVF

-544 AFGTRNSMS
+544 AFGTRNSVN

-560 AWLTTMTVDPHI
+560 AWVTTMTVDPHI

-586 THSYAPTNLMR
+586 THSYAPRNLMR

>member
-1 MDRSI
+1 VNFLRS
-6 VNLLRL
+6 
-12 ACHLPIVCL
+12 ACYLPIVCL
-21 MVSVSHSGKADISE
+21 MVSASHSGTADILE
-35 PGLVPDIAIQ
+35 PASVPEITIQ

-51 DNVKENDFALAFSDV
+51 DNVKEDDFSLAFSDV
-66 VSSARRDLV
+66 VSSARQDLV
-75 RGETIFGWQ
+75 RGETIFGWR
-84 QKIEFYD
+84 QKIEFDD
-91 QTRVAVQRIAPQGQL
+91 QTQVVVQRIAPQGQL

-128 NCQINQAR
+128 NCQIHQAR
-136 AIRYEDDAAV
+136 IIRYEDDVAV

-156 AEGAEIPMNPPVPTG
+156 AEGSEIPMNPPVPTG

-197 GRESDGQMIGFDY
+197 ARELDGRMIGFDY
-210 WEMDDRPFDSHPARS
+210 WEMDDRPFDSHPTRS

-258 MSRMY
+258 MSRMH

-280 LGSNHARDWDA
+280 LGSNNARDWDA

-296 RRHPDLLF
+296 RRHPHLLF

-319 VYPASLTLKNML
+319 VYPASLTLKNMV

-349 KENVDLL
+349 TENVDLL
-356 APGERIPAIGF
+356 VPGERIPAIDF

-403 KAEILSLATPEPGA
+403 KAKILSLATPERGA

-424 KEPSDLM
+424 KEPSDLI

-438 IQVIAQETFTEFS
+438 IQVITQETFTEFS

-477 LIESASRII
+477 LIQSASRII

-515 RLITKVMKSDRARVF
+515 KLITKVMKSDRASVF

-544 AFGTRNSMS
+544 AFGTRNSVN

-560 AWLTTMTVDPHI
+560 AWVTTMTVDPHI

-586 THSYAPTNLMR
+586 THSYAPRNLMR

>member
-1 MDRSI
+1 
-6 VNLLRL
+6 
-12 ACHLPIVCL
+12 
-21 MVSVSHSGKADISE
+21 MVSASHSGTADILE
-35 PGLVPDIAIQ
+35 PASVPEITIQ

-51 DNVKENDFALAFSDV
+51 DNVKEDDFSLAFSDV
-66 VSSARRDLV
+66 VSSARQDLV
-75 RGETIFGWQ
+75 RGETIFGWR
-84 QKIEFYD
+84 QKIEFDD
-91 QTRVAVQRIAPQGQL
+91 QTQVVVQRIAPQGQL

-128 NCQINQAR
+128 NCQIHQAR
-136 AIRYEDDAAV
+136 IIRYEDDVAV

-156 AEGAEIPMNPPVPTG
+156 AEGSEIPMNPPVPTG

-197 GRESDGQMIGFDY
+197 ARELDGRMIGFDY
-210 WEMDDRPFDSHPARS
+210 WEMDDRPFDSHPTRS

-258 MSRMY
+258 MSRMH
-263 QLIAH
+263 QLIAL

-280 LGSNHARDWDA
+280 LGSNTARDWDA

-296 RRHPDLLF
+296 RRHPHLLF

-319 VYPASLTLKNML
+319 VYPASLTLKNMV

-349 KENVDLL
+349 TENVDLL
-356 APGERIPAIGF
+356 VPGERIPAIDF

-403 KAEILSLATPEPGA
+403 KAKILSLATPERGA

-424 KEPSDLM
+424 KEPSDLI

-438 IQVIAQETFTEFS
+438 IQVITQETFTEFS

-477 LIESASRII
+477 LIQSASRII

-515 RLITKVMKSDRARVF
+515 KLITKVMKSDRASVF

-544 AFGTRNSMS
+544 AFGTRNSVN

-560 AWLTTMTVDPHI
+560 AWVTTMTVDPHI

-586 THSYAPTNLMR
+586 THSYAPRNLMR

>member
-1 MDRSI
+1 M
-6 VNLLRL
+6 NLLRL

-35 PGLVPDIAIQ
+35 PALVPDIAIQ

-91 QTRVAVQRIAPQGQL
+91 QTRVAVQRIAPQGEL

-113 FKSSSRPAVLLVSDQ
+113 FNSSSRPAVLLVSDQ

-136 AIRYEDDAAV
+136 AIRYEDNAAV

-403 KAEILSLATPEPGA
+403 KAEILSLATSEPGA

>member
-1 MDRSI
+1 MNFLRS
-6 VNLLRL
+6 
-12 ACHLPIVCL
+12 ACYLPIVCL
-21 MVSVSHSGKADISE
+21 MVSASHSGTADILE
-35 PGLVPDIAIQ
+35 PASVPEITIQ

-51 DNVKENDFALAFSDV
+51 DNVKEDDFSLAFSDV
-66 VSSARRDLV
+66 VSSARQDLV
-75 RGETIFGWQ
+75 RGETIFGWR
-84 QKIEFYD
+84 QKIEFDD
-91 QTRVAVQRIAPQGQL
+91 QTQVVVQRIAPQGQL

-128 NCQINQAR
+128 NCQIHQAR
-136 AIRYEDDAAV
+136 IIRYEDDVAV

-156 AEGAEIPMNPPVPTG
+156 AEGSEIPMNPPVPTG

-197 GRESDGQMIGFDY
+197 ARELDGRMIGFDY
-210 WEMDDRPFDSHPARS
+210 WEMDDRPFDSHPTRS

-258 MSRMY
+258 MSRMH

-280 LGSNHARDWDA
+280 LGSNNARDWDA

-296 RRHPDLLF
+296 RRHPHLLF

-319 VYPASLTLKNML
+319 VYPASLTLKNMV

-349 KENVDLL
+349 TENVDLL
-356 APGERIPAIGF
+356 VPGERIPAIDF

-403 KAEILSLATPEPGA
+403 KAKILSLATPERGA

-424 KEPSDLM
+424 KEPSDLI

-438 IQVIAQETFTEFS
+438 IQVITQETFTEFS

-477 LIESASRII
+477 LIQSASRII

-515 RLITKVMKSDRARVF
+515 KLITKVMKSDRASVF

-544 AFGTRNSMS
+544 AFGTRNSVN

-560 AWLTTMTVDPHI
+560 AWVTTMTVDPHI

-586 THSYAPTNLMR
+586 THSYAPRNLMR

>member
-1 MDRSI
+1 MDGSI

-35 PGLVPDIAIQ
+35 PALVPDIAIQ

-91 QTRVAVQRIAPQGQL
+91 QTRVAVQRIAPQGEL

-113 FKSSSRPAVLLVSDQ
+113 FNSSSRPAVLLVSDQ

-403 KAEILSLATPEPGA
+403 KAEILSLATSEPGA